1 MSVLKKLAGQ
11 AATYGI
17 SSILGRLINFL
28 LVPIYTSTDLTG
40 INLED
45 FGIYSELY
53 ANMAFLNIVYLF
65 GLETTFFRFSNKEN
79 LDQARVYNN
88 IESSLLTSSAL
99 FSIVLIALSGAIS
112 AMLGYPEKQS
122 YIVMLALILFV
133 DAIVAIP
140 FASLRFENKAS
151 RFAGLK
157 FVNILLNVFFNL
169 FFLLFCRKVYF
180 GEIFPALKP
189 IVELIYAPGYEV
201 GYIILSNLLAN
212 ALQLPFLASQFRKFR
227 FNIDLK
233 LLKPIYQ
240 YSYPLMFMGL
250 AGMVNEV
257 MDRNLLRVALPEN
270 FYNNL
275 TTLEAIGVYGA
286 CYKLSMFMSLT
297 IQAFRYAAEPFFFNQ
312 AGDKNAPVQF
322 AKVMKYFIIF
332 CSLIYVVVSCNL
344 PIFGQILRDETFRQG
359 LDIVPV
365 LLLANLFLGIYI
377 NLSVWYKLTDKTY
390 AGTVITFAGAGITLL
405 ANIFLIPILGYMG
418 SAIATLICYFGMTV
432 IAYFWGKKHFPV
444 PYQVGSAI
452 FYLALSSGLIW
463 FNNSFLQSSGS
474 NSIYYSIGISLLYFM
489 IVFALEYKTLKNSLG
504 RKS

>member
-65 GLETTFFRFSNKEN
+65 GMETSFFRFSSKQS
-79 LDQARVYNN
+79 LDRDNVYNN
-88 IESSLLTSSAL
+88 IESSLLTTSAI
-99 FSIVLIALSGAIS
+99 FSLALIAMSGGIS
-112 AMLGYPEKQS
+112 TMLGYPEKQS
-122 YIVMLALILFV
+122 YIVMLAVILFI

-157 FVNILLNVFFNL
+157 FANILLNVFFNL

-180 GEIFPALKP
+180 GEILPELKP
-189 IVELIYAPGYEV
+189 FIDLVYTPGYEV

-212 ALQLPFLASQFRKFR
+212 AIQIPFLAQQFRKFR
-227 FNIDLK
+227 FQIDLQV
-233 LLKPIYQ
+233 LKPIYK

-257 MDRNLLRVALPEN
+257 MDRNLLRISLPN
-270 FYNNL
+270 GFYPGL

-312 AGDKNAPVQF
+312 AGDKNAPGQF
-322 AKVMKYFIIF
+322 ARVMKYFIIF

-359 LDIVPV
+359 LGIVPV

-390 AGTVITFAGAGITLL
+390 AGTVITFVGAGITLAANL
-405 ANIFLIPILGYMG
+405 ALIPILGYMG
-418 SAIATLICYFGMTV
+418 SALATLVCYFGMTV
-432 IAYFWGKKHFPV
+432 IAFFWGRKHFPV
-444 PYQVGSAI
+444 PYQVRSAI
-452 FYLALSSGLIW
+452 FYLVLSSALIW
-463 FNNSFLQSSGS
+463 VNNSFLQMRYS
-474 NSIYYSIGISLLYFM
+474 NSIFYGIGVSLLYF
-489 IVFALEYKTLKNSLG
+489 IVVIALEFKTLKNSL
-504 RKS
+504 SSNS